1 MNSFQ
6 IINIFVSVSVSVNCT
21 SIIYVSFLYQWQWC
35 DFCELPLAHVEGGQ
49 ALCTSSHIFLLW
61 MDRHC
66 KPHFGVMEGCAQAE
80 ESCFLYTFALL
91 RGVRQFVA
99 TTDFLRFLGGRDNN
113 WSCHFMWMVKHFEIR
128 ALVWAV
134 FLSCKNLYCKITSEQ
149 RVKDWRSPHANT
161 ETLAHPSP
169 LLLYSQCWGVES
181 TLVSTSW
188 GTNNKNVGQ
197 QKFSICKE
205 KWNLQIHGWS
215 WGKQL
220 YSVRW
225 PRHRKT
231 NTTHVLSLLCVS
243 QFGIFR
249 FVDLTCS
256 ACRIQEIRKGPKE
269 WGNTLGR
276 RAGARFRRQAGGS
289 EEEEDAL
296 REG

>member
-1 MNSFQ
+1 MTRMWFLWVAPCSCWRGPEPCAPAHTSSCSEWTDTVSHISGWWKVVLRLNSHAF
-6 IINIFVSVSVSVNCT
+6 CT
-21 SIIYVSFLYQWQWC
+21 L
-35 DFCELPLAHVEGGQ
+35 LPLLG
-49 ALCTSSHIFLLW
+49 
-61 MDRHC
+61 
-66 KPHFGVMEGCAQAE
+66 
-80 ESCFLYTFALL
+80 
-91 RGVRQFVA
+91 GVRQFVA

-161 ETLAHPSP
+161 EMLAHPSP
-169 LLLYSQCWGVES
+169 LLLYSQCWGAES

-220 YSVRW
+220 YSMRW

-276 RAGARFRRQAGGS
+276 RAGAGFRRQAGGS